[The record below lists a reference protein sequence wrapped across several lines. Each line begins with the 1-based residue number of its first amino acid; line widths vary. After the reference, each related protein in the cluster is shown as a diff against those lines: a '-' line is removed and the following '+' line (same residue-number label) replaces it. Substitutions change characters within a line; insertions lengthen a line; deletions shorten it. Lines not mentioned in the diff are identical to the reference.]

1 MQKKWETLLADQF
14 EGGVSTEK
22 ALLDIKRG
30 IMENLYHES
39 VGLWATSRI
48 KNVQLLDELNGT
60 GIVAIDR
67 IRNLTWKDYKPIA
80 KGESSIVP
88 HTGNVDT
95 YQIPIDSMSYL
106 SQELPE
112 TDLVRMKNS
121 PSYRARLVYSMAKTW
136 GATIDGEMFDLLLA
150 AAAGQKGGVLEVEL
164 PVKFD
169 PNQIDLYLKFADIAS
184 EIEQTVNEYYI
195 GINRSEIVVMVSPY
209 LYTRL
214 IRGIT
219 GAQMVVESKIL
230 GWIQDEK
237 IVASKISGLYIIRH
251 PFIGRT
257 IPKVATNDF
266 GHYDLTGIHALIYHT
281 ATGWFQSLFNNT
293 NGVINKDTGNY
304 RMIQRI
310 VWGKGLVYGDL
321 VRVLKAPSTKDKP
334 FGWEKNLI
342 ENRIT
347 YNNNYGFRDWKIEI
361 PETLEALQKN
371 YTKLK

>member
-1 MQKKWETLLADQF
+1 
-14 EGGVSTEK
+14 
-22 ALLDIKRG
+22 
-30 IMENLYHES
+30 
-39 VGLWATSRI
+39 
-48 KNVQLLDELNGT
+48 
-60 GIVAIDR
+60 
-67 IRNLTWKDYKPIA
+67 
-80 KGESSIVP
+80 
-88 HTGNVDT
+88 
-95 YQIPIDSMSYL
+95 
-106 SQELPE
+106 
-112 TDLVRMKNS
+112 
-121 PSYRARLVYSMAKTW
+121 
-136 GATIDGEMFDLLLA
+136 
-150 AAAGQKGGVLEVEL
+150 
-164 PVKFD
+164 
-169 PNQIDLYLKFADIAS
+169 
-184 EIEQTVNEYYI
+184 
-195 GINRSEIVVMVSPY
+195 MVSPY